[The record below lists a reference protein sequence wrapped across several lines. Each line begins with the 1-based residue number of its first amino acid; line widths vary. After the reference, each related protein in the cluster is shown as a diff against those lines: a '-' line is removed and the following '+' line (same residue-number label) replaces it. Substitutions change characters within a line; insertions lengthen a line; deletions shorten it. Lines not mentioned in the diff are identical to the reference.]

1 VQSLP
6 EAGVVNIVRFWRS
19 HRLLIVIFLVAL
31 SLTGFFF
38 VRTVLF
44 TLHWADPAHQE
55 QMIEGWMPLRYVAR
69 SWRVPPEVLAEALDV
84 RTGERSRL
92 TVAEI
97 AAERGESVQETAAV
111 LYAAIA
117 HHRSDGDE

>member
-1 VQSLP
+1 MNL
-6 EAGVVNIVRFWRS
+6 VRRGRS
-19 HRLLIVIFLVAL
+19 HRLLIGVFLVAL

-55 QMIEGWMPLRYVAR
+55 QMIEGWMPIRYVAR
-69 SWRVPPEVLAEALDV
+69 SWRVPPEVLADALDV
-84 RTGERSRL
+84 AAGGRPRL

-97 AAERGESVQETAAV
+97 AAERGESVEETAAV
-111 LYAAIA
+111 LYNAIA
-117 HHRSDGDE
+117 SYRSGVDE